1 MKLVLPQA
9 AKSICLKDQKCC
21 TSLRDLIGG
30 APLKFREK
38 RRKAQHM
45 AGIKPTTS
53 LVFAPH
59 ACRCVTPAA
68 YSKEHLCAQTYCPTP
83 LRLEKSSCQIL
94 AVSAK
99 VIEPEAMTST
109 LKWATRRHQLAKFDK
124 SGNLAHLSFSR
135 AVKMQ
140 KHFSHKM
147 KIWCLTPA
155 RVKFMTFLRL
165 FVQLYARFSRIKISS
180 SKAVLF
186 QQFFTAAMNTSD
198 VKLDTLSFNLGWT
211 YFLRI
216 FY

>member
-1 MKLVLPQA
+1 M
-9 AKSICLKDQKCC
+9 
-21 TSLRDLIGG
+21 
-30 APLKFREK
+30 RE
-38 RRKAQHM
+38 
-45 AGIKPTTS
+45 
-53 LVFAPH
+53 L
-59 ACRCVTPAA
+59 CRCSTTAA
-68 YSKEHLCAQTYCPTP
+68 YSKEHLYSQTYTEQLSHPAQTGEE
-83 LRLEKSSCQIL
+83 LLSNL

-186 QQFFTAAMNTSD
+186 QHFFTAAWELLIQAMSN
-198 VKLDTLSFNLGWT
+198 
-211 YFLRI
+211 
-216 FY
+216 